1 MLALD
6 ILGIC
11 NVLIVPW
18 GLFVSRRVHAW
29 HCNGV
34 RAGEREPVFFGKK
47 KHRARMSE
55 THGLEDHGPKS
66 RQKH

>member
-18 GLFVSRRVHAW
+18 GLFVSWRGLRVALQRSP
-29 HCNGV
+29 G
-34 RAGEREPVFFGKK
+34 G
-47 KHRARMSE
+47 
-55 THGLEDHGPKS
+55 
-66 RQKH
+66 